1 MAPPNR
7 ARLVRFAGGALLV
20 ALAVRAALPFA
31 IELAAESV
39 GTDLFGRRVEIE
51 DVDLALLSGGLIVER
66 VAVGPLGRAGEPPP
80 EFAEGEGHFTLSRL
94 TANLGW
100 LGLLRGEIHLESVG
114 LVEPGWL
121 MLRDAEGRLVPV
133 LLPREEVAVEEVPE
147 EEPGSGPVVRLD
159 LLAVTDLDA
168 RFVNL
173 ARPDRLPLHFELA
186 ELRVER
192 LERRGEQLALGG
204 IGLRAPSLRVLRD
217 IDLSFVANPEAAAEP
232 VVDGA
237 EIAAAAT
244 APEEAAAVAPP
255 DLRLTEVNV
264 ETARF
269 LLVTEE
275 GEVATTLAFHGE
287 GVTLEPGA
295 TFPIRA
301 TLGIEEGEIV
311 LEGVTGAFPPVF
323 AGTLTWQAL
332 PLATIG
338 DAAGALSPLLFDAGS
353 SSGEL
358 RIDAR
363 VGDDEPPRVG
373 VSGRVAVDGLAVRDR
388 SGAMTLGWSGLEV
401 GLQELDLDPGGERP
415 PRVSLSRIALATPR
429 ARIVRQA
436 GAPAEAAAEAKPDGA
451 PAGDA
456 SGDATAPTPQPEL
469 SLAQL
474 EITGGELEFVDETVA
489 PVHTSKLANVQVK
502 AAGLRL
508 PEQQAD
514 SLAVSF
520 TGPGEAS
527 FALDASVSG
536 SAGRAHVE
544 LAQLAL
550 PAFSP
555 YAAEASG
562 YWVEAG
568 LLSLEADVAADGT
581 KTKFDSDVDLVK
593 LDVAEVE
600 PGSFEKQFGVPVD
613 LGLALLRDPGGRI
626 GLPIRATLADDGTGV
641 DLAPILVAAL
651 RQAIVGALTAP
662 LKTAG
667 LLLPGDDGPGGL
679 RLDPVPMA
687 PGSAEPS
694 VQDMSSLSRFAGIL
708 ASRPGLG
715 LELHGALAPEDDAAL
730 AQQILAEQVVADAKL
745 PPVDA
750 GFLQRRRLRG
760 ALKERAEGGAG
771 QLEAEDREA
780 LDRWVAA
787 VEVPDERREQLA
799 LARAEAVRDVLV
811 SDHRVDRARVR
822 IGDPTEG
829 APGVVVGLAPAKR

>member
-7 ARLVRFAGGALLV
+7 VRLVRLVGGALLV
-20 ALAVRAALPFA
+20 ALAVRAALPLA
-31 IELAAESV
+31 IELGAESV
-39 GTDLFGRRVEIE
+39 ATDLLGRRVEIE
-51 DVDLALLSGGLIVER
+51 DVDLALLSGGVVVEA

-80 EFAEGEGHFTLSRL
+80 EFAEGEGHFTLARL

-100 LGLLRGEIHLESVG
+100 LGLLRGEIHVESVE

-133 LLPREEVAVEEVPE
+133 LLPREEVAVDEEPE
-147 EEPGSGPVVRLD
+147 EEPGPGPVVRLD

-168 RFVNL
+168 RFINL

-192 LERRGEQLALGG
+192 LERRGEQIALGG

-217 IDLSFVANPEAAAEP
+217 IDLSFVGNPEADAES
-232 VVDGA
+232 VADGG
-237 EIAAAAT
+237 EIAA

-255 DLRLTEVNV
+255 DLRLTEVDV
-264 ETARF
+264 ETAHF
-269 LLVTEE
+269 LLVTENR
-275 GEVATTLAFHGE
+275 EVDTVLAFHGE

-311 LEGVTGAFPPVF
+311 LEGEAGAFPPVF

-338 DAAGALSPLLFDAGS
+338 EAAGALSPLLFDAGS

-373 VSGRVAVDGLAVRDR
+373 VSGRVAVSGLAVRDR
-388 SGAMTLGWSGLEV
+388 SGALTLGWSGLEV
-401 GLQELDLDPGGERP
+401 GVQELDIDPGGERP
-415 PRVSLSRIALATPR
+415 LRLALSRIAIEAPR

-436 GAPAEAAAEAKPDGA
+436 GTPAEGPADTQGDGA

-456 SGDATAPTPQPEL
+456 SADATAPGPQPEL

-474 EITGGELEFVDETVA
+474 EITGGDVEFVDETVK
-489 PVHTSKLANVQVK
+489 PVHTSKLVNLQVK
-502 AAGLRL
+502 ATGLRL
-508 PEQQAD
+508 PEQQAE

-520 TGPGEAS
+520 AGPGEAS

-536 SAGRAHVE
+536 STGRAHVE
-544 LAQLAL
+544 LARLAL

-555 YAAEASG
+555 YAAEAAG
-562 YWVEAG
+562 YWVEEG
-568 LLSLEADVAADGT
+568 LLSVEADVAVDGT
-581 KTKFDSDVDLVK
+581 QTKVDSDVDLVR
-593 LDVAEVE
+593 LDIAEVE
-600 PGSFEKQFGVPVD
+600 AGSFEKQFGVPVD
-613 LGLALLRDPGGRI
+613 LGLALLRDPGGKI
-626 GLPIRATLADDGTGV
+626 GLPIQATLTDDGAGV

-667 LLLPGDDGPGGL
+667 LLLPGNDGPSGL

-694 VQDMSSLSRFAGIL
+694 AADLGSLSRFAGVL
-708 ASRPGLG
+708 ESRPGLG
-715 LELHGALAPEDDAAL
+715 LELHGALSPEDDTAL

-771 QLEAEDREA
+771 RLEAEDREA
-780 LDRWVAA
+780 LDRWIAA

-799 LARAEAVRDVLV
+799 LARAEAVRDILA
-811 SDHRVDRARVR
+811 SEHGVDRERVQ

-829 APGVVVGLAPAKR
+829 APGVIVGLAPAKR